1 MVRTNLTATAN
12 TTYAFRIR
20 EYGLKTNGCADQ
32 GDEYNPLLEKD
43 ALNRVNPYQDTTR
56 GRIENVTTNT
66 GLNNTGTV
74 TDALDQDV
82 LVNLSGPDSIIGRG
96 ITIYS
101 RNDATGVLTA
111 VGCCVV
117 GYDEPPSTDVVTTE
131 HHHHAPV

>member
-1 MVRTNLTATAN
+1 MVRTTLSATAN

-20 EYGLKTNGCADQ
+20 EYGLKTNNCADQ

-43 ALNRVNPYQDTTR
+43 ALDRINPYQDTTR
-56 GRIENVTTNT
+56 GRIENVVTNGT
-66 GLNNTGTV
+66 GAV
-74 TDALDQDV
+74 TDSLDQDV

-101 RNDATGVLTA
+101 VNATSGALTA

-117 GYDEPPSTDVVTTE
+117 GYDEPPSTDVVT
-131 HHHHAPV
+131 